1 MKAWVA
7 RDKDGLKVFYP
18 SKPYLRE
25 SIGCELWCDVAG
37 WPHLILNRTEF
48 PEVTF
53 ENSPQE
59 VEIRLKK

>member
-7 RDKDGLKVFYP
+7 RDKNGGLYLY
-18 SKPYLRE
+18 SGKPE
-25 SIGCELWCDVAG
+25 KEDTCFFEIGDSDSMA
-37 WPHLILNRTEF
+37 LNNKLF
-48 PEVTF
+48 PNVTF